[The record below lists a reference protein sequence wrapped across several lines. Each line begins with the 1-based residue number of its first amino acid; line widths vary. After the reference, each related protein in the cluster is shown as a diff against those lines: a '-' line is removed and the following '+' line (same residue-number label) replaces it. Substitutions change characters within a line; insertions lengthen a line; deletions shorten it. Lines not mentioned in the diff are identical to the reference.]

1 MSGGITVAQ
10 TLDRLGTTMLA
21 QLSNIVNGGDGR
33 APASPTS
40 FLTWC
45 TPGLPFDPGDFDFA
59 AGGFGAA
66 ADADGYRRLLQQA
79 FNFAQLVDFIPT
91 FSAPYNRADQEY
103 VNRPSQQRLSR
114 IYADILRFSL
124 VAKQEL
130 TQEQQAKLDKFRHL
144 LRVTKTE
151 KNLVTDEVTEKTV
164 DGPVMVA
171 YNEKMAGYLTERLAY
186 NKVRIKADS
195 AKGPD
200 GIEAVAD
207 WASNSELYW
216 LKVRAAQDAWVSGGY
231 RNEVDQMN
239 AYINQVTMRSMLLWK
254 QGLLEDL
261 EKAEQAATT
270 PGSVFH
276 FTTLIPGNFAHAG
289 GWTGY
294 GMNHEETTSNTHY
307 EGQSWSAGG
316 KVSFGLWSFGAEAG
330 HSSSTYSSDYSCE
343 SFRLR
348 MELAPVL
355 ISRPW
360 FAAEFF
366 QSRGWTLKRG
376 QGWTYDDFPSDGAR
390 PPNGNLIG
398 YPTTAI
404 FARNIVIE
412 SREYVEAYQ
421 ASQSQTHGGG
431 SVGWGPFS
439 LSGNYSSSE
448 RNTHFESHVD
458 GAQITVPGMQII
470 GFVNELVGKAPD
482 PFEDLTDAD
491 FE

>member
-1 MSGGITVAQ
+1 MAQ
-10 TLDRLGTTMLA
+10 TLDQLGSTLLA

-33 APASPTS
+33 APASPDT

-66 ADADGYRRLLQQA
+66 ADAEGYRRLLQQA
-79 FNFAQLVDFIPT
+79 FNFAQLVDFLPT
-91 FSAPYNRADQEY
+91 FSAPYNRVDQEY

-130 TQEQQAKLDKFRHL
+130 TDEQKAKLDKFRKL
-144 LRVTKTE
+144 MRVTKVE
-151 KNLVTDEVTEKTV
+151 KNLVTDAETETTV

-171 YNEKMAGYLTERLAY
+171 YNEKMADYVTERLAY

-216 LKVRAAQDAWVSGGY
+216 LKVKAAQDAWVSGGY

-239 AYINQVTMRSMLLWK
+239 AYINQTTMRSMALWK

-261 EKAEQAATT
+261 DKAEQAATT
-270 PGSVFH
+270 PGSVFE

-294 GMNHEETTSNTHY
+294 GMNHEEVTANTHS
-307 EGQSWSAGG
+307 ESESWAAGG
-316 KVSFGLWSFGAEAG
+316 GVGFGLWSFGANA
-330 HSSSTYSSDYSCE
+330 SSSSSSYSSDYNCE
-343 SFRLR
+343 SFRLS

-390 PPNGNLIG
+390 PPKGNLIG
-398 YPTTAI
+398 YSTIAL

-412 SREYVEAYQ
+412 SQEFATAYQ
-421 ASQSQTHGGG
+421 ASQSTTSVGG
-431 SVGWGPFS
+431 SVGWGPFC
-439 LSGNYSSSE
+439 LSGSYSSSE
-448 RNTHFESHVD
+448 SDTHFESHVD
-458 GAQITVPGMQII
+458 GAKITVPGMQII
-470 GFVNELVGKAPD
+470 GFVNELVGKAPN
-482 PFEDLTDAD
+482 PLEEFTDAD